1 MPKKTTISELER
13 MLDNDEETPNLFS
26 AKEITKDDWDNLEIA
41 TNSILKILK
50 DSVMSEREIEKIISN
65 SGICK
70 YNSCR
75 RMDLAKAIREQQ
87 LKELTMWAE
96 YGDSDEKLTGEELQK
111 EKDIY
116 KKRRADDFIFS
127 DEWESPYE

>member
-50 DSVMSEREIEKIISN
+50 DSVLSEDKLNEIICNNLGEDPKISFY
-65 SGICK
+65 G
-70 YNSCR
+70 
-75 RMDLAKAIREQQ
+75 LAITIREQQ
-87 LKELTMWAE
+87 LARLK
-96 YGDSDEKLTGEELQK
+96 
-111 EKDIY
+111 
-116 KKRRADDFIFS
+116 
-127 DEWESPYE
+127 